1 MTKPIILPEQFTKD
15 GTKFIKRFRFVCG
28 HSVPVFEVD
37 NLAAFNQLIGYSKFV
52 NRDYGTVYYRGTNG
66 LFETV
71 RPSIMRGRKRGQALD
86 ITELIHKIEAD
97 EYLNPSLQ
105 LENTIAPD
113 KGNIIATTKQNKRI
127 RRCNKYRIE
136 GLLQH
141 YAGFTRFVDIV
152 DNHWIALWMGLHRFD
167 SCGEGK
173 KFIKCTKRELT
184 PFDVLSRVK
193 DPSTAHLLSEELY
206 VYILLL
212 AFPDRNVESYN
223 GVVETSELVLVD
235 LRKAL
240 PSFYL
245 RPHAQHALV
254 MRRRD
259 SGEKSTNASYYDL
272 AEEVVGILRVRIDV
286 AARWLGDGQLVSQE
300 NMFPSPSVDNGYNGL
315 LKNQLFQYPFEIKKY
330 F

>member
-1 MTKPIILPEQFTKD
+1 MKPIILPEQFSKD
-15 GTKFIKRFRFVCG
+15 GAKFIKSFRFVGG

-52 NRDYGTVYYRGTNG
+52 NRDYGTVYYRGTDG
-66 LFETV
+66 LYDTV
-71 RPSIMRGRKRGQALD
+71 RPSIMRQRKHGQALD

-97 EYLNPSLQ
+97 KYLNPSLQ
-105 LENTIAPD
+105 LEATIKPRKD
-113 KGNIIATTKQNKRI
+113 NYIADHNLNKRI

-167 SCGEGK
+167 SCGEGR
-173 KFIKCTKRELT
+173 KFIKCSKRELT
-184 PFDVLSRVK
+184 PFDVLNMVK
-193 DPSTAHLLSEELY
+193 DPSTAHQFSEELY

-223 GVVETSELVLVD
+223 GVVETDEMVLVD

-259 SGEKSTNASYYDL
+259 NGEKSTDAAYYDL
-272 AEEVVGILRVRIDV
+272 AEEVVGILRVRIDI

-315 LKNQLFQYPFEIKKY
+315 LKNQLFEYPFEIKKY